1 MPKTKTIAWSK
12 KMMEYPNIS
21 KKGNNDS
28 LPQKLAEILPDL
40 KIEKMELADS
50 NSTVGGWYKD

>member
-1 MPKTKTIAWSK
+1 
-12 KMMEYPNIS
+12 MMEYPNIS

-50 NSTVGGWYKD
+50 NSTVVGWYKD